1 VSEKRVG
8 FTVEQLLRP
17 TPGGIGT
24 YTDQLRIAYSK
35 RFGPLTLISSRGDR
49 LALDSTSRQ
58 SPREH
63 RIVQVSHAVTT
74 RLWER
79 GLRRPSL
86 LANLDV
92 LHATSFHFPD
102 PGPHGPQLS
111 VFVHDL
117 AWKRYPEFFPER
129 GRKFHER
136 GLRRSIDL
144 ARWLLVPSEQ
154 TKRDL
159 INLARVEPKRIT
171 VVGEGADHLP
181 TPSANRTR
189 TEPYLLTVSTQ
200 EPRKNLDGLLRAYE
214 MLRRRVGPRCPR
226 LLVVGP
232 KGWVGDRDRSESGS
246 KQRSE
251 AFTGS
256 LSGVAFVGAVSPHAL
271 ADLYADALAFVYVP
285 HFEGFG
291 LPPLEA
297 MFHGVAVLASDQV
310 PSVTPVSGES
320 GEPALVVSAGQPEAI
335 AEALFQFV
343 GDPELRARYAAN
355 GKQYAGSFTWHSVA
369 ARHHE
374 TWFSEVGL

>member
-8 FTVEQLLRP
+8 FTVEQVLRP
-17 TPGGIGT
+17 VPGGIGT
-24 YTDQLRIAYSK
+24 YTDQLRVAYA
-35 RFGPLTLISSRGDR
+35 RTYGPPTLISSQGDR
-49 LALDSTSRQ
+49 LDLDSASRKSAQ
-58 SPREH
+58 H
-63 RIVQVSHAVTT
+63 DWVGQVSHAVTT

-79 GLRRPSL
+79 GLRTPSQ

-102 PGPHGPQLS
+102 PGPRGPQLS

-117 AWKRYPEFFPER
+117 AWKRHPEFFPER
-129 GRKFHER
+129 GRRFHDR

-159 INLARVEPKRIT
+159 IDLAEVEPQRIT

-181 TPSANRTR
+181 TPSADRTR
-189 TEPYLLTVSTQ
+189 AEPYLLTVSTR

-214 MLRRRVGPRCPR
+214 MLRKRVGAGCPR

-232 KGWVGDRDRSESGS
+232 KGWDGDRLQSGS
-246 KQRSE
+246 KQPSG

-256 LSGVAFVGAVSPHAL
+256 LSGVTFVGAVSAQAL
-271 ADLYADALAFVYVP
+271 VDLYAHALAFVYVP

-297 MFHGVAVLASDQV
+297 MFHGVAVVASDQV
-310 PSVTPVSGES
+310 PSVMPIASEPS
-320 GEPALVVSAGQPEAI
+320 EPALVVSADQPEAI

-343 GDPELRARYAAN
+343 RDPELRGRYAAN
-355 GKQYAGSFTWHSVA
+355 GKQYAGGFTWHSAA

-374 TWFSEVGL
+374 TWFSKVGS